1 MTRWQSS
8 NASKIWKRI
17 KEAVCIF
24 FCSNVVS
31 SKAWTPSVS
40 GVGSKIYQRTA
51 VRAYTVNHIGI
62 QPTASFIYVR
72 LSRPKALAINTY
84 WRPAFDRF
92 IMPSGKSS
100 VTCNR
105 TITRSGLRQCFLR
118 WHVSRQGN
126 RN

>member
-40 GVGSKIYQRTA
+40 GVGSKIYQRTP
-51 VRAYTVNHIGI
+51 VRACTVNHIGI

-84 WRPAFDRF
+84 WRPAFEKCHNASRKTLIF
-92 IMPSGKSS
+92 LRKIP
-100 VTCNR
+100 
-105 TITRSGLRQCFLR
+105 RSGLCQCFLL
-118 WHVSRQGN
+118 WHISRQGN
-126 RN
+126 KH